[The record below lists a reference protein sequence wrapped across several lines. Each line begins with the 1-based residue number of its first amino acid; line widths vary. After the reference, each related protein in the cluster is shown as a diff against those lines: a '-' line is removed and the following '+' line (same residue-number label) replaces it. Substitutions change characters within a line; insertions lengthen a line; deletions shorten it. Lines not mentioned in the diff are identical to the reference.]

1 MNLDAS
7 RTQVVGGVTYTIR
20 STTRWVDD
28 VTGDATCGSGATKTD
43 YMKAVSTVTFPVMGT
58 TRPITNESIVAVP
71 NGTFSGNTG
80 SLIARVN
87 DRDGAP
93 VAGVGVSIT
102 GPGVATGSTDVGG
115 CVLWN
120 AMPVG
125 GYYVDVS
132 QPGYV
137 DRSGASTVRKTASV
151 ISGATNS
158 IAFEFDR
165 AATANVSFDTS
176 VSGTVQA
183 ATATSI
189 VYAHGGMPQG
199 SSTATSAN
207 PAASISSGAKLFP
220 FPDPYAVWGGGCAGA
235 DPRTYGATTP
245 LVTVSPGATHPVTVR
260 LPALN
265 LRVQKNGVAHP
276 IGPRANHAR
285 HGRLRLDVR
294 RQRPAQGRRQPDP
307 AGHALRRLQRL
318 RRTTTTA
325 TRRAGSRPRR
335 RSRTARPPAPR
346 RHPEH
351 HEHLHART
359 CS

>member
-1 MNLDAS
+1 MLIEAIVSAAMLLILSMGFLASIDAAAQSSGNIKSRGVAATLAREDMERMRALKLADLVNLDAS

-43 YMKAVSTVTFPVMGT
+43 YMKAVSSVTYPVMGT

-102 GPGVATGSTDVGG
+102 GPGVSTGSTDVGG

-125 GYYVDVS
+125 GYYVDVA

-137 DRSGASTVRKTASV
+137 DRSGASTVRKTTSV

-176 VSGTVQA
+176 VGGTVQA

-189 VYAHGGMPQG
+189 VYAHGG
-199 SSTATSAN
+199 A
-207 PAASISSGAKLFP
+207 
-220 FPDPYAVWGGGCAGA
+220 
-235 DPRTYGATTP
+235 
-245 LVTVSPGATHPVTVR
+245 
-260 LPALN
+260 
-265 LRVQKNGVAHP
+265 
-276 IGPRANHAR
+276 
-285 HGRLRLDVR
+285 VR
-294 RQRPAQGRRQPDP
+294 RRPA
-307 AGHALRRLQRL
+307 
-318 RRTTTTA
+318 
-325 TRRAGSRPRR
+325 
-335 RSRTARPPAPR
+335 
-346 RHPEH
+346 
-351 HEHLHART
+351 
-359 CS
+359 